1 MDAELVVKNCMVY
14 NAPTTIYYKAAQK
27 LATCIGP
34 LMEQLRSTVSALSQS
49 GVLRLDTETLNEM
62 FDE

>member
-1 MDAELVVKNCMVY
+1 MVY

-27 LATCIGP
+27 LATYIAP
-34 LMEQLRSTVSALSQS
+34 LMEQLRLKVSALPQS
-49 GVLRLDTETLNEM
+49 GVLRLDTELDEM